1 MSRQKNVIAPEAKAL
16 DKIHANKEKA
26 DQLWGDGLPFDKF
39 RLITILKARNAATAE
54 IMVQNGRAYHW
65 MQEYL
70 PYGEFLEAVE
80 QTGVSKSWAY
90 YCMQAA
96 DMCRGLPPGGSLNLT
111 SRQIRALGLL
121 EKPVV
126 EKYLKGGPLG
136 DIPHDDVS
144 EMSGSELEA
153 EVRKLREKVKRV
165 EDVSKEKIRQKD
177 EQITN
182 LELEIKT
189 GCPLTEKEKKEKAI
203 KKELDELKTMLF
215 ASVNQ
220 ARDGFKTALRVIATA
235 RQLEGVTFPMLK
247 NWADAEYSEL
257 AGFNE
262 LFEQLDD
269 DLVNIHVDKGDGKRA

>member
-1 MSRQKNVIAPEAKAL
+1 MGRQKNVIAPEAKAL
-16 DKIHANKEKA
+16 DKMHAKNENA

-39 RLITILKARNAATAE
+39 RLITRLKSRNAATAE
-54 IMVQNGRAYHW
+54 IMVQNGKDYHW

-70 PYGEFLEAVE
+70 PYGEFLEAIE

-96 DMCRGLPPGGSLNLT
+96 DMCRGLPPGVSLNLN
-111 SRQIRALGLL
+111 SRQIRAIGLL

-153 EVRKLREKVKRV
+153 EVRKLREKLTRV
-165 EDVSKEKIRQKD
+165 ENVAKEKARQKD
-177 EQITN
+177 EKITS
-182 LELEIKT
+182 LELEIEK
-189 GCPLTEKEKKEKAI
+189 GRPLTQKEKAEKEI
-203 KKELDELKTMLF
+203 KPVLEELQHDLF
-215 ASVNQ
+215 KYVNQ
-220 ARDGFKTALRVIATA
+220 ARDGFKTALNIIATA

-247 NWADAEYSEL
+247 NWADAEYFEL
-257 AGFNE
+257 AGFEELFKQLDNE
-262 LFEQLDD
+262 LEY
-269 DLVNIHVDKGDGKRA
+269 ISVDKGNGKRS